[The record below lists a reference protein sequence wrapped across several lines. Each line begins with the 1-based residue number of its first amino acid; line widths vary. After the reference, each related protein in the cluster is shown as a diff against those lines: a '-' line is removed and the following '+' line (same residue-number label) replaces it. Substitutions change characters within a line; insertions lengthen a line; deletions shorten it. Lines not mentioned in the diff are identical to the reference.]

1 MSATAVQ
8 RILVWPLAIPMRRT
22 VSHAASERSVADPV
36 VVEVELGNGVT
47 GCGETLARPYVTGET
62 VPSVQAALRG
72 VLMQHVLG
80 LHPTSFA
87 EALEGADSLPF
98 VDDNH
103 RPIPAAR
110 AAMELALL
118 DAYSRAFD
126 RPLNSIAGWAGL
138 AGFGTPGSRVAVRA
152 SGVLANRTPAGMM
165 KTLRL
170 LWWYG
175 LRQFKLKV
183 GDDGDA
189 ERLDRA
195 YAYLRPAI
203 ARGKASL
210 RLDAN
215 GAWSKDEAIDRLG
228 DWRDLPLA
236 GVEQPLARGREEDLP
251 LLKHVIQLPL
261 IHDESLVTL
270 GDARRLCEAG
280 VADGFNIR
288 ISKCGGLLPALR
300 LAAFARRHEVLI
312 QLGCMVGETSI
323 LSAAGL
329 RFLEFTPG
337 VRFLEGCFGSFL
349 LRGYVVRRPLRFGYA
364 GGLPPLDPAGLG
376 VQADPARL
384 QALCPEGPETIAL

>member
-329 RFLEFTPG
+329 RFLEITPG
-337 VRFLEGCFGSFL
+337 VTFLEGCFGSFL
-349 LRGYVVRRPLRFGYA
+349 LRGDVVRRPLRFGYA